1 MKLKCELHICLTKS
15 VTKVT
20 SIKTE
25 IIPQLYRKLLQ
36 EPSLN
41 FLGCLPHKRS
51 FNAYHVFSRSN
62 DREKTRN
69 NMVVTRSPQEGHRE
83 SLPPQWWLDLP
94 AVPES
99 KLIRIHIWRQ
109 FKFLPKK
116 GWSNLSLQQI
126 NEISPLLVLHSI
138 NKELTDP
145 D

>member
-69 NMVVTRSPQEGHRE
+69 NMVVTRSPQE
-83 SLPPQWWLDLP
+83 
-94 AVPES
+94 V
-99 KLIRIHIWRQ
+99 
-109 FKFLPKK
+109 KK
-116 GWSNLSLQQI
+116 GIVKACLRNDDSIFLQFLRVSLY
-126 NEISPLLVLHSI
+126 EFISGVNSSFYQKTADPIYLC
-138 NKELTDP
+138 NKLTK
-145 D
+145 